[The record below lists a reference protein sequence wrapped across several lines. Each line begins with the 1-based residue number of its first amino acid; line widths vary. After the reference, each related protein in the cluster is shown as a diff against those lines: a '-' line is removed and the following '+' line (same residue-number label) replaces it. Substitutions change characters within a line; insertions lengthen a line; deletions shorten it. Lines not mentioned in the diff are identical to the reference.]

1 MGEASSF
8 AAMTYSAHMPTGTS
22 KPSLFGL
29 SNRRANSRACNALS
43 ILMALLLAAVAFPA
57 SAGVVY
63 LDCELENYGFKVTL
77 DESQGTAVITD
88 GIPYSGKAEFSP
100 DKVVFS
106 ALDRYGAVSFRKRW
120 TISRVDLS
128 ADYIWISYTNSVET
142 KRITESGKC
151 RQVKPPE
158 RKF

>member
-1 MGEASSF
+1 MRALILGLAF
-8 AAMTYSAHMPTGTS
+8 MSA
-22 KPSLFGL
+22 PS
-29 SNRRANSRACNALS
+29 N
-43 ILMALLLAAVAFPA
+43 
-57 SAGVVY
+57 AGVVY
-63 LDCELENYGFKVTL
+63 LDCELEKYGFKVTL
-77 DESQGTAVITD
+77 DESQGTATTTEGD
-88 GIPYSGKAEFSP
+88 RYTGKAEFSP

-120 TISRVDLS
+120 TISRVDLTAEYLWTAHS
-128 ADYIWISYTNSVET
+128 GGNET

>member
-1 MGEASSF
+1 MRALILGLAF
-8 AAMTYSAHMPTGTS
+8 LSAP
-22 KPSLFGL
+22 
-29 SNRRANSRACNALS
+29 AN
-43 ILMALLLAAVAFPA
+43 
-57 SAGVVY
+57 AGVVY
-63 LDCELENYGFKVTL
+63 LDCELEKYGFKVTL
-77 DESQGTAVITD
+77 DESQGTATITE
-88 GIPYSGKAEFSP
+88 GIAYSGKAEFAP

-106 ALDRYGAVSFRKRW
+106 LLDRHGAISFRKRW

-128 ADYIWISYTNSVET
+128 AEYLWTAYSGGNET